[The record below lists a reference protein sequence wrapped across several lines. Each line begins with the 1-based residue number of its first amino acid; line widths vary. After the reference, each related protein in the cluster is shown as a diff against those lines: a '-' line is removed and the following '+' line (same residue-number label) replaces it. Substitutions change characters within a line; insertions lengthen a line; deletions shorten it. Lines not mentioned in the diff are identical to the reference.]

1 MPRKK
6 SSLHIII
13 IAKIAIFAIAKINLN
28 NQPQRISDL
37 TNSVVK
43 YDIDIN

>member
-1 MPRKK
+1 MPWKN
-6 SSLHIII
+6 SLHVIIF
-13 IAKIAIFAIAKINLN
+13 AKIAIFAITKITLN
-28 NQPQRISDL
+28 NQHQRISDL